1 MEITQEQIKKII
13 ELSGAEVFVENVD
26 STILS
31 RMLVLIEQKM
41 NFFDIPIEL
50 NSQQKFNVLIVDDLE
65 LSIYQFTKALKKI
78 GVSPVVARNKEEALA
93 EIKKSKFDY
102 IITDLYLPDFRDGM
116 SIIDEVSKLKA
127 LGEQNCKI
135 IVISSTNNQAIIDSC
150 LEKADKY
157 ITKNEK
163 WHEEILRY
171 IAQNIKQDDA
181 EVANFSKYFVNDND
195 IAVYTLIKINTQ
207 KYVKEFID
215 EINLTVAKGTKKIIV
230 NFEKVNFFD
239 AEYAFLFTELFKTV
253 NSAGGSL
260 IFVSINKSIK
270 LILDDIYI
278 TEILQLEDSLDKA
291 IESLTQEN

>member
-1 MEITQEQIKKII
+1 MEITQDQIKKII
-13 ELSGAEVFVENVD
+13 ELSGAEIFVENVD

-50 NSQQKFNVLIVDDLE
+50 NSQQKFNVLIIDDLE

-78 GVSPVVARNKEEALA
+78 GVTPVVARNKEEALA
-93 EIKKSKFDY
+93 EIKKTKFDY

-116 SIIDEVSKLKA
+116 SVVDEVSKLKT

-135 IVISSTNNQAIIDSC
+135 VVISSTNNQAIIDSC

-163 WHEEILRY
+163 WHEEILKY

-181 EVANFSKYFVNDND
+181 EVANFSKYFVNDKD
-195 IAVYTLIKINTQ
+195 IAVYTPIKINTQ

-215 EINLTVAKGTKKIIV
+215 EINLAVAKGTKKIIV
-230 NFEKVNFFD
+230 NFEKINFFD
-239 AEYAFLFTELFKTV
+239 SEYAFLFTELFKTV

-260 IFVSINKSIK
+260 IFVSINKTIK

-278 TEILQLEDSLDKA
+278 TDILQLEDSLDKA